1 MKNNDVLLG
10 ILGGVAVGAVLGV
23 LFAPAKGS
31 ETRKKIAN
39 TSVDFKDSIKES
51 LENFSEKIA
60 QTINGLKDEANE
72 IIADAKDIIDEEKVN
87 FDNLKEM
94 NKSKTLS

>member
-1 MKNNDVLLG
+1 MKNNDVVLG